1 MIDIVQ
7 SIAGKGLSISN
18 RLRTKDKVDNKFK
31 VKNLLNEI
39 GNYPFTPLNKGIER
53 TYYALM
59 KNNDC
64 SI

>member
-1 MIDIVQ
+1 
-7 SIAGKGLSISN
+7 ISN